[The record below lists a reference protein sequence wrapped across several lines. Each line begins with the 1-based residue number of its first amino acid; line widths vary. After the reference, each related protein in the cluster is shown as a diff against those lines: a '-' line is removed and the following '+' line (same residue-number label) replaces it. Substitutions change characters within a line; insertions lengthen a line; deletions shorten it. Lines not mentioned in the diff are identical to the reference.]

1 MTNSINKLDNVKLK
15 KIPKII
21 VVVTNV
27 ILVLIAV
34 ISLDVY
40 SKYTKK
46 DQTHIEIE
54 AFCTTIE
61 VMKQISKNY
70 LNTEKG
76 YVEDWSEYIGS
87 NDMTLE
93 EALDQVV
100 NNFNNI
106 YPNVTITYTENTSR
120 MLKEYMQNNEQVDIM
135 MTTNDNLR
143 YPKLTDMY
151 IYDYCY
157 DLSSENIDLSA
168 IKDKMIEN
176 CEVDNHVVRIPIAEN
191 ISGMVVN
198 KSLLAK
204 EGLNVPT
211 NYKEFIDVL
220 EKLKNKGYT
229 PIQGAYSHAYND
241 LVINMAMTMIG
252 NDSELLEKFNNLD
265 PTAAQELKPVFEKLD
280 YIISNGYTDNEVNES
295 YHYDNYDKA
304 ILKFFEGD
312 VPFWVCNTESVS
324 GMKKRESKSQAF
336 TDNPFEYEF
345 MYVPLGENG
354 VYKYIDSWYGFSV
367 NKYSDNLDYAVEFMR
382 FLATQEQINL
392 MASVKGLPSV
402 AKESSNPLYENIR
415 NTTNIDTQYIN
426 NGKLKSYI
434 RNYIENAAIKLGRG
448 NCDGADG
455 AVKALEQMILG
466 E

>member
-15 KIPKII
+15 KIQKII

-70 LNTEKG
+70 LNAEKG

-120 MLKEYMQNNEQVDIM
+120 MLKEYMQNNEHVDIM

-143 YPKLTDMY
+143 YPELTDMY
-151 IYDYCY
+151 IGDYCY
-157 DLSSENIDLSA
+157 DLSSENI
-168 IKDKMIEN
+168 
-176 CEVDNHVVRIPIAEN
+176 
-191 ISGMVVN
+191 SGIVVN

-204 EGLNVPT
+204 EGLNVPK

-229 PIQGAYSHAYND
+229 PIQGAYSHAYSD

-280 YIISNGYTDNEVNES
+280 YIISNGYTDNEVNEF
-295 YHYDNYDKA
+295 YPYDNYDKA

>member
-1 MTNSINKLDNVKLK
+1 MKRRVNICVSVMMT
-15 KIPKII
+15 
-21 VVVTNV
+21 V
-27 ILVLIAV
+27 ILVMFNFTACISEKKENV
-34 ISLDVY
+34 SNEQTKEFTPSLDTQ
-40 SKYTKK
+40 K
-46 DQTHIEIE
+46 
-54 AFCTTIE
+54 E
-61 VMKQISKNY
+61 VSLDIAGFLANF
-70 LNTEKG
+70 
-76 YVEDWSEYIGS
+76 
-87 NDMTLE
+87 

-295 YHYDNYDKA
+295 YPYDNYDKA
-304 ILKFFEGD
+304 ILKD
-312 VPFWVCNTESVS
+312 KTH
-324 GMKKRESKSQAF
+324 
-336 TDNPFEYEF
+336 
-345 MYVPLGENG
+345 
-354 VYKYIDSWYGFSV
+354 
-367 NKYSDNLDYAVEFMR
+367 
-382 FLATQEQINL
+382 
-392 MASVKGLPSV
+392 
-402 AKESSNPLYENIR
+402 
-415 NTTNIDTQYIN
+415 
-426 NGKLKSYI
+426 
-434 RNYIENAAIKLGRG
+434 
-448 NCDGADG
+448 
-455 AVKALEQMILG
+455 
-466 E
+466 

>member
-280 YIISNGYTDNEVNES
+280 YIIVMVILIMKLMSLILMITMIRLFLSFLKAMFHFGYV
-295 YHYDNYDKA
+295 
-304 ILKFFEGD
+304 IQ
-312 VPFWVCNTESVS
+312 
-324 GMKKRESKSQAF
+324 SQL
-336 TDNPFEYEF
+336 
-345 MYVPLGENG
+345 V
-354 VYKYIDSWYGFSV
+354 V
-367 NKYSDNLDYAVEFMR
+367 
-382 FLATQEQINL
+382 
-392 MASVKGLPSV
+392 
-402 AKESSNPLYENIR
+402 
-415 NTTNIDTQYIN
+415 
-426 NGKLKSYI
+426 
-434 RNYIENAAIKLGRG
+434 
-448 NCDGADG
+448 
-455 AVKALEQMILG
+455 
-466 E
+466 